1 MSTRMFR
8 IATSLACAVS
18 AALASGAR
26 VASAQVAGVTGTLII
41 TNKAPYTATI
51 VDVASGATLAT
62 LPTGVGPH
70 EVVVSSDGKTAVVTD
85 YGTGPQ
91 PGSTLTVIDV
101 PALKIVRR
109 ISIAPAMRPHGIV
122 FLPGDSLVAVTSE
135 QMRAV
140 VVVSLASGEVVR
152 TAKTDKAGSHMVGV
166 AADGRRAWTGDIGS
180 NTVTELDLSTGAAL
194 RAIAVPSQ
202 PEAINVTADGAEVW
216 VGSNATGRVS
226 VVSAATGEVT
236 TAAEGLGWPYR
247 VLFTPDQSQVFL
259 PDYRNEVVRVLDRAS
274 RQERGRIAFTGG
286 GPQGVAISPD
296 GKYVFVSLSAQ
307 ARVAVIRVS
316 DRTVIG
322 HVDAGDTPD
331 GVAYTTRVIRV
342 APR

>member
-1 MSTRMFR
+1 
-8 IATSLACAVS
+8 
-18 AALASGAR
+18 
-26 VASAQVAGVTGTLII
+26 
-41 TNKAPYTATI
+41 
-51 VDVASGATLAT
+51 
-62 LPTGVGPH
+62 
-70 EVVVSSDGKTAVVTD
+70 
-85 YGTGPQ
+85 GPQ

-101 PALKIVRR
+101 PARKIVRT

-122 FLPGDSLVAVTSE
+122 FLPGDTLVAVTSE

-152 TAKTDKAGSHMVGV
+152 IAKTDKAGSHMVGV

-180 NTVTELDLSTGAAL
+180 NTVTELDLSTGTAL
-194 RAIAVPSQ
+194 RAITVPTQ

-226 VVSAATGEVT
+226 VVSAATGAVS
-236 TAAEGLGWPYR
+236 TAAEGMGWPYR

-259 PDYRNEVVRVLDRAS
+259 PDYRNEEVRVLDRAT
-274 RQERGRIAFTGG
+274 RTERGRVGFPGG
-286 GPQGVAISPD
+286 GPQGIAISPD

-316 DRTVIG
+316 DRTVVG
-322 HVDAGDTPD
+322 HVAAGETPD
-331 GVAYTTRVIRV
+331 GVAYTPRVVR
-342 APR
+342 